1 MLNLEQQLAVIS
13 NDPRLLIIAGAGTG
27 KTRTIVSK
35 ILHAIESKL
44 IAPREILATTFT
56 NKAAHELKV
65 RLYDAIGYTA
75 DEITIGT
82 FHSISLDLLQ
92 TYGSHI
98 GMNQN
103 VGVLPYDEQVYL
115 VRNILAQHNLKD
127 VKATVIL
134 EKIQK
139 YKENQSS
146 MDRIYNDV
154 LDDYLRELQTSKLM
168 DFADLL
174 IHCIDLF
181 EKNKASTIP
190 FLPNYNLICTD
201 EYQDINDLQDKWL
214 QLLLNKNTHLCC
226 VGDPDQA
233 IYGFRGA
240 NASHILNF
248 DKKFPNAKTIKLEQ
262 NYRSTK
268 PILDAANN
276 LIAQN
281 IHRIPKT
288 INAEGRDTDTEI
300 DVHSASSAQ
309 IEAKSIAE
317 RIKSIRKLDK
327 NQRIAILVR
336 SRIQIVSIEEELLSH
351 NVSYTI
357 SGVIEFLNRA
367 EIKDLMAYLR
377 FLYNPNDS
385 IAFKRMVLSPRRGLG
400 NQTIEK
406 IYHYAK
412 EGGVD
417 FIEACKLTIP
427 SLTKIGQEKLKNFIE
442 FLDEIVRIQHRGL
455 MSLVQ
460 FIYVKSG
467 YIDTISVE
475 KRENVSKWIRSL
487 EGLTDLKTY
496 IEKTLWQLESEVS
509 ESDVE
514 VMTIHNAKG
523 LEFDYVFLPGWEEGI
538 LPHQFSRS
546 MYEIEEERRLA
557 YVALTR
563 AKVKAIIS
571 YSSSRTLNGK
581 LRHAIPS
588 RFIRELGLVQPMKV
602 EMKQP
607 GIKVGEVIHH
617 PRFGQ
622 GVVEAVGQNFT
633 RVRFIDMSRLVDSRI
648 ICSA

>member
-377 FLYNPNDS
+377 FLYNPHDS
-385 IAFKRMVLSPRRGLG
+385 IAF
-400 NQTIEK
+400 
-406 IYHYAK
+406 
-412 EGGVD
+412 
-417 FIEACKLTIP
+417 
-427 SLTKIGQEKLKNFIE
+427 
-442 FLDEIVRIQHRGL
+442 
-455 MSLVQ
+455 
-460 FIYVKSG
+460 
-467 YIDTISVE
+467 
-475 KRENVSKWIRSL
+475 
-487 EGLTDLKTY
+487 
-496 IEKTLWQLESEVS
+496 
-509 ESDVE
+509 
-514 VMTIHNAKG
+514 
-523 LEFDYVFLPGWEEGI
+523 
-538 LPHQFSRS
+538 
-546 MYEIEEERRLA
+546 
-557 YVALTR
+557 
-563 AKVKAIIS
+563 
-571 YSSSRTLNGK
+571 
-581 LRHAIPS
+581 
-588 RFIRELGLVQPMKV
+588 
-602 EMKQP
+602 
-607 GIKVGEVIHH
+607 
-617 PRFGQ
+617 
-622 GVVEAVGQNFT
+622 
-633 RVRFIDMSRLVDSRI
+633 
-648 ICSA
+648 